1 MGESQFRLFLRYW
14 VQEQLLT
21 SVTYLD
27 LQRIWGQW
35 VELNYSPAENQRIM
49 SATNWNFWVFSSKL
63 PPSGTFDFSTPEA
76 SEAAKLA
83 LEYIS
88 LGGSASPAGYKDYF
102 AFYSN
107 LKVIFY
113 DTIQANMDQV
123 TLELL
128 AKIDEDYGTTAD
140 ADPEVKQRW
149 LPIGLTLFYEPA
161 YEAAHAWVST

>member
-1 MGESQFRLFLRYW
+1 M
-14 VQEQLLT
+14 
-21 SVTYLD
+21 
-27 LQRIWGQW
+27 
-35 VELNYSPAENQRIM
+35 NYSPSENQRIM
-49 SATNWNFWVFSSKL
+49 SATNWNFWLFSSKL

-83 LEYIS
+83 LEYLS

-123 TLELL
+123 TVELL
-128 AKIDEDYGTTAD
+128 
-140 ADPEVKQRW
+140 
-149 LPIGLTLFYEPA
+149 
-161 YEAAHAWVST
+161 

>member
-1 MGESQFRLFLRYW
+1 
-14 VQEQLLT
+14 
-21 SVTYLD
+21 
-27 LQRIWGQW
+27 
-35 VELNYSPAENQRIM
+35 M
-49 SATNWNFWVFSSKL
+49 SATNWNFWLFSSKL

-83 LEYIS
+83 LEYLS

-123 TLELL
+123 TVELL
-128 AKIDEDYGTTAD
+128 QRIDEDYGTTAD

-149 LPIGLTLFYEPA
+149 LPIGLTVFYEPA
-161 YEAAHAWVST
+161 YDAAHTWVSTQGRCKYLTSVYSALQASGQHDLGV